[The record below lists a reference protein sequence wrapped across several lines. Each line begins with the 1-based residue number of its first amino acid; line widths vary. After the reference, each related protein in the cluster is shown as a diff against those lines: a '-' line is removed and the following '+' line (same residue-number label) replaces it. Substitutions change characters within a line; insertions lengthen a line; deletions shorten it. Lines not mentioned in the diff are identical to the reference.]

1 MSGSDQQS
9 KRGSSTPGG
18 DGRGRARIPGS
29 RRGFAVAAL
38 LLVVVGLLSLVH
50 ITRSPAVSPFDEF
63 VHFDTLE
70 KNSRFVLIGRG
81 EHISQITMRE
91 VACHGMDLEWTFDSC
106 DAARF
111 DYAEF
116 PGEGWNTAYTASPLY
131 YTVTGIAAR
140 FVDSAVPT
148 VDSLL
153 TASRIASVGWAVVAA
168 GLMWLLLGEF
178 SIPFTVRFFT
188 ILLIATAPTVL
199 HLTSIVNPDVTGLAG
214 GAAIAW
220 LTLRYE
226 RRASPAWLLTL
237 VATLTIL
244 GKPLNAVAV
253 GAMVGYLLIRYVQAR
268 RNQELSRP
276 SFPTVGIAALIAGF
290 LLGAVP
296 WSIAQGA
303 LATVPALDI
312 TMLRI
317 YSGATLTLADVTSQF
332 TAVVSPLRAAYMPAL
347 VAGPLTALVALVAD
361 MVLLGGNI
369 GVSML
374 SADRRASAL
383 ATTTLVSAFLL
394 GPTVVVFMFVTNDG
408 FLLPATVRYGL
419 PLLPLFAVG
428 LAVAANTKAPAR
440 VLLGVLAL
448 ASLAVITAEMIG
460 VM

>member
-1 MSGSDQQS
+1 
-9 KRGSSTPGG
+9 
-18 DGRGRARIPGS
+18 
-29 RRGFAVAAL
+29 
-38 LLVVVGLLSLVH
+38 
-50 ITRSPAVSPFDEF
+50 
-63 VHFDTLE
+63 
-70 KNSRFVLIGRG
+70 
-81 EHISQITMRE
+81 
-91 VACHGMDLEWTFDSC
+91 
-106 DAARF
+106 
-111 DYAEF
+111 
-116 PGEGWNTAYTASPLY
+116 
-131 YTVTGIAAR
+131 
-140 FVDSAVPT
+140 
-148 VDSLL
+148 
-153 TASRIASVGWAVVAA
+153 
-168 GLMWLLLGEF
+168 MWLLLGEF

-199 HLTSIVNPDVTGLAG
+199 HLTSIVNPDVTGLVG

-220 LTLRYE
+220 LTIRYE

-268 RNQELSRP
+268 RNQESARP

-332 TAVVSPLRAAYMPAL
+332 NAVVSPLRAAYMPAL

-361 MVLLGGNI
+361 MMLLGGNI

-394 GPTVVVFMFVTNDG
+394 GPTVVIFMFVTNHG

-428 LAVAANTKAPAR
+428 LAVAANTKTPAR